1 MTLGSFVNDFESFR
15 YDFESFVND
24 LSHFAMTFRSFMN
37 DSEPLRY
44 DPQVIRE

>member
-24 LSHFAMTFRSFMN
+24 FESF
-37 DSEPLRY
+37 RY
-44 DPQVIRE
+44 DLQVIHE